1 MADRTVRAIFEA
13 RVSGAQKGMRDLA
26 TDVDKAGKKVD
37 GLTKD
42 LKTLDGQKAKPSIDV
57 AIEAAEKDVKDLRA
71 KLDDLSTQEASP

>member
-37 GLTKD
+37 DLTKD
-42 LKTLDGQKAKPSIDV
+42 LKTLDGQ
-57 AIEAAEKDVKDLRA
+57 
-71 KLDDLSTQEASP
+71 